1 MLTKILIKKFI
12 QNSDKINEPA
22 VRKSYGTLS
31 SVTGIICNIILFLL
45 KFSTGILSG
54 SVSIIS
60 DAVNNLSD
68 CAGCIVTFFGYKLA
82 AKPADR
88 DHPFGHG
95 RAEYLAAM
103 LLAVMVMLMGFTLL
117 KDSVQ
122 KIIEP
127 EAVVFHGATMLV
139 LIFSIAVK
147 LWMAAFNTM
156 LGKRIDSS
164 VMLAAARDSR
174 SDVIATSAAAVSL
187 IASCF
192 TDFPVDGYAGVLVS
206 FFILKAGYDIIK
218 DTLDDLLGRPAD
230 KEKVCSIKRLAL
242 AHEKV
247 IDVHDIVLHN
257 YGPSHTLG
265 SCHLEISSEESFCAV
280 HELADHIEKRIW
292 EDTGINMTIHTD
304 PVDIDNQTAS
314 ECREF
319 ISRLISGLDKGLSI
333 HDFRLVKT
341 NCRTSVTFDLVVPFD
356 CKYKK
361 EQLRAIIDTELHRFD
376 PEFDSSITFDCEM
389 TE

>member
-1 MLTKILIKKFI
+1 MLTRILIQRFI
-12 QNSDKINEPA
+12 SNADDTDSPA

-31 SVTGIICNIILFLL
+31 SVTGIICNIILFIL
-45 KFSTGILSG
+45 KLATGILSG
-54 SVSIIS
+54 SVSIVS

-82 AKPADR
+82 AKPADK

-103 LLAVMVMLMGFTLL
+103 LIAVMVMLMGFTLL

-127 EAVVFHGATMLV
+127 EAVTFHTASL
-139 LIFSIAVK
+139 LALFFSIAVK
-147 LWMAAFNTM
+147 LWMAAFNTK
-156 LGKRIDSS
+156 LGKRINSS
-164 VMLAAARDSR
+164 VMLAAAKDSR
-174 SDVIATSAAAVSL
+174 SDVIATSAAACSL

-206 FFILKAGYDIIK
+206 FFILKAGFDIIK

-230 KEKVCSIKRLAL
+230 KEKVCCIRQLAL

-257 YGPSHTLG
+257 YGPAHTLG

-292 EDTGINMTIHTD
+292 EETGINMTIHTD
-304 PVDIDNQTAS
+304 PVEIDNQTAR

-319 ISRLISGLDKGLSI
+319 ILKLISGLDRGLSI
-333 HDFRLVKT
+333 HDFRLVKV
-341 NCRTSVTFDLVVPFD
+341 NCRTCVTFDLVVPFD
-356 CKYKK
+356 CTYKK
-361 EQLRAIIDTELHRFD
+361 EQLRDIIDTELHRID
-376 PEFDSSITFDCEM
+376 PEFDSAITFDCEM